1 MIARID
7 QQLSNSNRL
16 MARFNFQNIHELQ
29 PVNLFART
37 TIIPGYGREQGA
49 TRFVTGGLSDMHTFT
64 PNFLGEFR
72 AGFNRWKLDY
82 LQQDHGDDVAGRVGL
97 TGLSRKPIDFGFPL
111 LNMGAYTRTLIGHE
125 PASGGPLRYL

>member
-1 MIARID
+1 
-7 QQLSNSNRL
+7 

-82 LQQDHGDDVAGRVGL
+82 LQQDHGDDVAGRVGRPACHA
-97 TGLSRKPIDFGFPL
+97 SRSTWLPTPEHGGRLREPW
-111 LNMGAYTRTLIGHE
+111 IGHE
-125 PASGGPLRYL
+125 PAPGGPLRYLASPRR